1 MMLTRALMFFCEF
14 EDSGSAVSL
23 GRPDVFTGQDFG
35 RLTDAWGDDTCHV
48 EKPSFGTRRLDA

>member
-1 MMLTRALMFFCEF
+1 MMLLRVLMPLCEF
-14 EDSGSAVSL
+14 EDSRSAVSL
-23 GRPDVFTGQDFG
+23 VRPDVFTGQDFG